1 MLEDRKKWTL
11 KLKELIPGGKLKKD
25 QILIILLAGILL
37 LVIAIPSGSGSRDK
51 SSAKSGGAGAS
62 AGSSEADQNSYAR
75 EMEAHLEEVLSQ
87 MAGVGDVTVMIT
99 LKSSSEKVVEKDVEG
114 ESESVTESDSQG
126 GSRTTQN
133 SSRGETTVYDGN
145 SSQEGAPY
153 ISKEI
158 SPQVEG
164 VVVLAF
170 GGNNAV
176 VVQNITEAVQALFGV
191 DTHKIK
197 IMKKN

>member
-1 MLEDRKKWTL
+1 MLEDKKKWTI

-25 QILIILLAGILL
+25 QILIIVLLGVLL
-37 LVIAIPSGSGSRDK
+37 LVIALPTGSGGRDK
-51 SSAKSGGAGAS
+51 SSGKSS
-62 AGSSEADQNSYAR
+62 GSNALSGNADEVQESYAR
-75 EMEAHLEEVLSQ
+75 EMEVHLEEVLAQ
-87 MAGVGDVTVMIT
+87 MEGVGDVTVMIT
-99 LKSSSEKVVEKDVEG
+99 LKSSSEKIVEKDVEG

-126 GSRTTQN
+126 GQRTTQN
-133 SSRGETTVYDGN
+133 TTHGETTVYEGS
-145 SSQEGAPY
+145 SSQDGSPY

-158 SPQVEG
+158 SPNVEG
-164 VVVLAF
+164 VVVLAS
-170 GGNNAV
+170 GGDNAV